1 MPEAVVVV
9 ALEAVVVVA
18 SEAVVEVALEVVAV
32 VDLAVAG
39 ADLEV
44 EEVVVI
50 EVDEAEEDSAM
61 STVLQFLP
69 IREELW
75 PMPVQQRR
83 RSLTERL

>member
-1 MPEAVVVV
+1 MVV
-9 ALEAVVVVA
+9 ALEAVVAVA
-18 SEAVVEVALEVVAV
+18 LAVAGADLEVALEVVAV

-50 EVDEAEEDSAM
+50 EVDEAEEGSEM
-61 STVLQFLP
+61 STVPQFLP

>member
-1 MPEAVVVV
+1 MCSRFLRGHGFHRIHMQVVVSVVEEAVVSEVIEV
-9 ALEAVVVVA
+9 DEA
-18 SEAVVEVALEVVAV
+18 EVDLVAV
-32 VDLAVAG
+32 
-39 ADLEV
+39 E
-44 EEVVVI
+44 VI
-50 EVDEAEEDSAM
+50 EVDEAEEDSEM